1 MMILHESWDTV
12 ENVLVDRSFL
22 EMENNVSDDLTIE
35 KKKENDAT
43 HAEFI
48 AKDREDYEESPT
60 TFK

>member
-35 KKKENDAT
+35 KKKRKRRYT
-43 HAEFI
+43 RWI
-48 AKDREDYEESPT
+48 YR
-60 TFK
+60 